1 MFNFL
6 TRFPQYVW
14 IKAIH
19 YSATYLA
26 SIQIVHIIKNNDKT
40 NQFESIRSLL
50 VEICVIFSF
59 IFSTPRIRSTF
70 LYLLVP
76 TVFLANSTIYS
87 LLRWLGFGWM
97 LADEK
102 KTQCISNC
110 DYKATRQILWNFI
123 CSRNIYI
130 VIVDKQTNGSAKLV
144 YTMVCR
150 TICWTNVFGHW
161 PLVIRV
167 HIHEK
172 NSARDT
178 HSAAR
183 IERKI

>member
-1 MFNFL
+1 
-6 TRFPQYVW
+6 
-14 IKAIH
+14 
-19 YSATYLA
+19 
-26 SIQIVHIIKNNDKT
+26 
-40 NQFESIRSLL
+40 
-50 VEICVIFSF
+50 
-59 IFSTPRIRSTF
+59 
-70 LYLLVP
+70 
-76 TVFLANSTIYS
+76 
-87 LLRWLGFGWM
+87 M

-150 TICWTNVFGHW
+150 TIYWTNVFGHW
-161 PLVIRV
+161 SLVIRV

-183 IERKI
+183 MERKI